1 VNPARIAF
9 AFGAVFAASIALSL
23 VHPWGNPRLGVQPN
37 APLLEGSVV
46 PEDVRHV
53 LATKCADC
61 HSESTYFPA
70 YTRLAPASW
79 LIERDVHEGRSY
91 LNMSQWQHY
100 NLESQVDLLTR
111 IASEARGGQ
120 MPVKQYLILHPQARL
135 SPQEQQLIYDWA
147 KAERKRI
154 RKQLAGPPD
163 RSLADEGIKTP

>member
-1 VNPARIAF
+1 MNPARIAF

-23 VHPWGNPRLGVQPN
+23 VHPWGNPRSGVQPN
-37 APLLEGSVV
+37 ALLLEGSAV
-46 PEDVRHV
+46 PEEVRHV

-79 LIERDVHEGRSY
+79 LIERDVREGRTY

-111 IASEARGGQ
+111 IASEARSGQ

-154 RKQLAGPPD
+154 RKQLAGAPG